1 MPRLPRLRLV
11 IGQAATLPF
20 GTVAE
25 RDIETAV
32 ELAYDRRA
40 TQLWSYARR
49 LGVDGS
55 TAEQLVQEAFAR
67 LLQVTKRGARPE
79 NIDAW
84 LFRVVHNLAID
95 EHRRSRPSPV
105 RLIRTED
112 ETDERLALWEE
123 VDKLPEKQR
132 AAIYLRYR
140 ADLDFAGVAFV
151 LGITESGARAN
162 VFRALARLR
171 ERMTEHE

>member
-1 MPRLPRLRLV
+1 MPRLPRLRIV
-11 IGQAATLPF
+11 TSQAATVPF
-20 GTVAE
+20 GKLAE
-25 RDIETAV
+25 RDIESAI
-32 ELAYDRRA
+32 EFAYERRA
-40 TQLWSYARR
+40 SQLWSYARR

-67 LLQVTKRGARPE
+67 LLQVARRGGIPD
-79 NIDAW
+79 NVDAW

-95 EHRRSRPSPV
+95 EHRRVRPSP
-105 RLIRTED
+105 IRVIQAE
-112 ETDERLALWEE
+112 ESTDDRVALWAE
-123 VDKLPEKQR
+123 VDRLPEKQR

-140 ADLDFAGVAFV
+140 ADLDFAHVAFV

-171 ERMTEHE
+171 ERITGHE

>member
-1 MPRLPRLRLV
+1 MPRLPRLRV
-11 IGQAATLPF
+11 VTGQAATLPF
-20 GTVAE
+20 STVAE
-25 RDIETAV
+25 RDVETAV

-67 LLQVTKRGARPE
+67 LLQVARRRSTPE
-79 NIDAW
+79 NVDAW

-95 EHRRSRPSPV
+95 EHRRSRPSPI
-105 RLIRTED
+105 RLITGD
-112 ETDERLALWEE
+112 EQTDERLALWEE
-123 VDKLPEKQR
+123 VDRLPEKQR

-171 ERMTEHE
+171 ERMTDHG